1 MPWCPSRCA
10 RSIDIG
16 LESRRVQMSN
26 NRTQSAPRFLVLRL
40 EQGPGGDLTGDD
52 DKAIQ
57 AGLDYLHRLGGGALQ
72 LGAGTFTLR
81 NAVYLRQGVD
91 LRGAGEAQ
99 TVLRKAPGHCTA
111 LARDA
116 DWYENQVVVEDASG
130 FTVGCGVMVCGEV
143 PASAHFGASVVKD
156 TVVGIEGNTLFLS
169 RRLEQNGWTPAIQR
183 GGAGA
188 GATAATAFSLL
199 TAIGERGLNG
209 GSGDAGVRNPVGDLT
224 VSGLTLDGNKTANP
238 LSVMSAAANGNYGGA
253 VFLQHAHRIRFE
265 AVTAHN
271 WNGDGF
277 SFQVCDDISFDRCTS
292 EGNTVLGFHP
302 GSGSQRPRFRDCR
315 SVGNDEGLFFCWYVI
330 LPHRH
335 SA

>member
-1 MPWCPSRCA
+1 MS
-10 RSIDIG
+10 
-16 LESRRVQMSN
+16 LSN
-26 NRTQSAPRFLVLRL
+26 NRTQFAPRSLVLRL

-99 TVLRKAPGHCTA
+99 TVLRKAPGYCTA

-116 DWYENQVVVEDASG
+116 DWYENQIVVEDASS

-143 PASAHFGASVVKD
+143 PAGAHYGTSVVKD
-156 TVVGIEGNTLFLS
+156 TVIGIEGQTLFLS
-169 RRLEQNGWTPAIQR
+169 RRLEQDGWTAASQR
-183 GGAGA
+183 GEAGA
-188 GATAATAFSLL
+188 RATATTAFSML

-224 VSGLTLDGNKTANP
+224 VSALTLDGNKVA
-238 LSVMSAAANGNYGGA
+238 LRV
-253 VFLQHAHRIRFE
+253 
-265 AVTAHN
+265 
-271 WNGDGF
+271 
-277 SFQVCDDISFDRCTS
+277 
-292 EGNTVLGFHP
+292 
-302 GSGSQRPRFRDCR
+302 
-315 SVGNDEGLFFCWYVI
+315 
-330 LPHRH
+330 
-335 SA
+335 